1 MTVAALFFS
10 FILAVH
16 RAIFPGKAALIGDT
30 MFSKTKRFSIALAA
44 CVLVPSLAL
53 AHPGDG
59 QTIGFFHGFVHPVT
73 GLDHVLA
80 MVLVGILA
88 WQLGG
93 RALFTV
99 PTGFVSLMA
108 LGGALGAAKIS
119 VPFVETGI
127 ALSVIV
133 LGAAIAIGVRTPV
146 AVATGVVGLFAVF
159 HGHAHGLEMP
169 EADGR
174 IAYAAGF
181 LVATATLHGL
191 GILVGWLVGKAT
203 ERHGKI
209 VTRAGGSIAAL
220 AGFGL
225 LTGII

>member
-1 MTVAALFFS
+1 
-10 FILAVH
+10 
-16 RAIFPGKAALIGDT
+16 
-30 MFSKTKRFSIALAA
+30 MFSKTKRFNIALAA
-44 CVLVPSLAL
+44 CVLVPSLAF

-59 QTIGFFHGFVHPVT
+59 QTLGFFHGFVHPVA

-93 RALFTV
+93 RALFAV
-99 PTGFVSLMA
+99 PTAFVSLMA

-133 LGAAIAIGVRTPV
+133 LGAAIAIEIWMPV
-146 AVATGVVGLFAVF
+146 ALATGAVGLFAVF

-169 EADGR
+169 EAAGR

-181 LVATATLHGL
+181 LVATAILHGL
-191 GILVGWLVGKAT
+191 GILVGWLIGKAT

-225 LTGII
+225 LTGLI